1 MTCAITKCYLH
12 CHIVTCFAWWRDTI
26 YQSAI
31 NRFINIVHTFGCVW
45 HDKEKNKQTENSVS
59 IFDSVSVSIFI
70 NKRIDMH
77 VCVWRENIRR
87 NWGWKKRETRMCGIV
102 IWNFAC
108 AFNCHYYYQGANEQN
123 THSLSEAFHYA
134 SNGKRE
140 HNLGASGCVCRKLL
154 LA

>member
-12 CHIVTCFAWWRDTI
+12 RDIVTCIAWWRDTI

-45 HDKEKNKQTENSVS
+45 HDKEKKNKQTENSVS

-77 VCVWRENIRR
+77 VCVWRENICR
-87 NWGWKKRETRMCGIV
+87 NWGWKKKRDENVWYRNLKLRMRV
-102 IWNFAC
+102 
-108 AFNCHYYYQGANEQN
+108 QLPLL
-123 THSLSEAFHYA
+123 LSG
-134 SNGKRE
+134 GKRAKYTQLE
-140 HNLGASGCVCRKLL
+140 WSFPLCFKWQKGT
-154 LA
+154 